1 MSEGL
6 TSRLNIGIFDVDWAL
21 NLRSV
26 LERCD
31 QVLVFPDQIVICP
44 VEGQGRL
51 SFVHGVPGASGLAGV
66 NFAHDKRKR
75 RALMEQAQVPIPR
88 GATFRFGTS
97 ERRVTR
103 FARRLLYPV
112 TMKPALGDNGVDT
125 IVGIIGKRGL
135 KKGRTFLE
143 TLPEHRPHH
152 VQSAYR
158 MFLLNE
164 PVMEDGEKSV
174 PRGYQFI
181 VEKHFF
187 GPLYRVLVSAGRV
200 VSAVEVRG
208 SPSSG
213 EIKSARLI
221 TGELPQE
228 IAGLAVRAVGAVPG
242 IDVAAVDIVKPIG
255 SGILGRKP
263 VVVEYHER
271 PGLWVQE
278 MVDTRAAVEAANVIL
293 EDYAAQEGVS
303 LPPPSG
309 RFHSGSPTG
318 GSPTGGSSSGE
329 SGQKAFT
336 FEINALPD
344 PSLEA
349 RWLEELGEKFRV
361 DATDI
366 VVDEALGVVGGVL
379 SGELLNIVGVINGLM
394 EGTEEILGAPGI
406 ALVRM
411 GS

>member
-1 MSEGL
+1 MSNGL
-6 TSRLNIGIFDVDWAL
+6 TSQLNIGIFDVDWAL
-21 NLRSV
+21 NLRSA
-26 LERCD
+26 LERCSE
-31 QVLVFPDQIVICP
+31 VLVFPDQIVICP

-51 SFVHGVPGASGLAGV
+51 GFVHGVPGASGLAGV

-75 RALMEQAQVPIPR
+75 RALMERAGVPVPR

-103 FARRLLYPV
+103 FARRLLFPV
-112 TMKPALGDNGVDT
+112 TVKPALGDNGVDT
-125 IVGIIGKRGL
+125 IVGIMGKGGL
-135 KKGRTFLE
+135 KKARTFLE
-143 TLPEHRPHH
+143 TLPEDRPHN

-164 PVMEDGEKSV
+164 PVMEDGEKTVS
-174 PRGYQFI
+174 RAYQFI
-181 VEKHFF
+181 VEKHFL

-200 VSAVEVRG
+200 VSAVKIKG

-213 EIKSARLI
+213 EIRSARLV
-221 TGELPQE
+221 TGELPRD
-228 IAGLAVRAVGAVPG
+228 IADLAVRAAGAVPG
-242 IDVAAVDIVKPIG
+242 IEVAAVDIVKPII
-255 SGILGRKP
+255 SGVLGRKP

-278 MVDTRAAVEAANVIL
+278 MVDTRAAAEAANVIL

-303 LPPPSG
+303 LPPPRELPHG
-309 RFHSGSPTG
+309 LP
-318 GSPTGGSSSGE
+318 SSGGTP
-329 SGQKAFT
+329 SGEPAHDFFT

-344 PSLEA
+344 PNLEA
-349 RWLEELGEKFRV
+349 RWLEELAEKFDV
-361 DATDI
+361 DAIDI
-366 VVDEALGVVGGVL
+366 LIDKPLGVVSGVL